1 MADSCLEELVLLVL
15 GVLGGLA
22 VFVAVFVWWP
32 WPLVALAVAG
42 LIRWLD
48 EGAGG
53 RG

>member
-1 MADSCLEELVLLVL
+1 MADRGLEELVLLVL